1 MDVTAGPMRL
11 HVDPET
17 GVPYWYF
24 IYKVV
29 NNTGED
35 QRFAP
40 KLELVDDEGRITVSG
55 QGVPSEITRTLLRQ
69 LNNPL
74 IEDQN
79 TILGDILQGE
89 ANAKEGLV
97 VFEVTKLSSKELF
110 LYMSNVSSERQGTRD
125 ANGNPAELRRHFMV
139 AYRVPGDAKARGSQ
153 ELELLDEGKE
163 PNPRWIWR

>member
-1 MDVTAGPMRL
+1 MRL
-11 HVDPET
+11 HVDPESGT
-17 GVPYWYF
+17 PFWYF
-24 IYKVV
+24 TYKVV

-55 QGVPSEITRTLLRQ
+55 QGVPSEVTRMLLRQ
-69 LNNPL
+69 INNPL

-97 VFEVTKLSSKELF
+97 VFKVTKLASKELF
-110 LYMSNVSSERQGTRD
+110 VYMSNVSSERQGTRD
-125 ANGNPAELRRHFMV
+125 ANGAPAELRRHFMIGF
-139 AYRVPGDAKARGSQ
+139 RVPGDAMARGT
-153 ELELLDEGKE
+153 EALELIDDGKE